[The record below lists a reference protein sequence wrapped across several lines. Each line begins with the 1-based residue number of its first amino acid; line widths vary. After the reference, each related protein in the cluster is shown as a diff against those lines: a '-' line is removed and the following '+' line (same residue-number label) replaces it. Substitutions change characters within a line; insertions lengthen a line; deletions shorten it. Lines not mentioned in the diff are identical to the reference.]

1 MARNDL
7 VPGSNSNPA
16 FNPQYLEDV
25 IDVPN
30 AEVMTVSGS
39 ITKTAICLAL
49 IVVAAAFSWNILA
62 QGYGDMANLFAGI
75 SAITALILGFVII
88 FKRLSPAI
96 QFLVPLYALAEG
108 VLLGNI
114 SFIFE
119 KMFPGIVYTAVEG
132 TLLCLAIMLGLF
144 KFGVIR
150 ATEKFRSTLILATI
164 TIFGVYLIDFILMF
178 FGIRVP
184 MINTASNFGI
194 LFSFAV
200 IVVASL
206 NLILDFDFIERA
218 SARFFP
224 KHVEWYGAFGLL
236 VTIVWLYI
244 EILKLLAKFQ
254 RRD

>member
-1 MARNDL
+1 MSRNDL
-7 VPGSNSNPA
+7 IPGSNNNPA

-25 IDVPN
+25 ISVPSD
-30 AEVMTVSGS
+30 EVMTVSGS

-49 IVVAAAFSWNILA
+49 VVLAAMFSWGLLA
-62 QGYGDMANLFAGI
+62 IGYGDMANIFTGI
-75 SAITALILGFVII
+75 SIAGVLILGII
-88 FKRLSPAI
+88 IIIKRLSPAVK
-96 QFLVPLYALAEG
+96 FLVPLYALFEG

-114 SFIFE
+114 SFMFE

-150 ATEKFRSTLILATI
+150 ATEKFRSTLLLATI

-184 MINTASNFGI
+184 MINTASTFGI
-194 LFSFAV
+194 IFSIA
-200 IVVASL
+200 VVAIAAL
-206 NLILDFDFIERA
+206 NLIMDFEFIERA
-218 SARFFP
+218 SAKYFP

-236 VTIVWLYI
+236 VTLVWLYI
-244 EILKLLAKFQ
+244 EMLKLLAKMQ
-254 RRD
+254 RRN